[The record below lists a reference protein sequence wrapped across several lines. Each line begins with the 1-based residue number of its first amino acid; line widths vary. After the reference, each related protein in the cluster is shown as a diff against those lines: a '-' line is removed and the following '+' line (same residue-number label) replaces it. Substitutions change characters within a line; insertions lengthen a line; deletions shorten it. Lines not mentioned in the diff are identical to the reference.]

1 MGRPNFGQSQ
11 LTNRSGRILKIGN
24 QRQESGAVHVG
35 KHDDLHGDGLFSMAK
50 SIFKSGSKALKSAKK
65 FAKSDLVKK
74 GIKYGKK
81 YGKQAIDLGS
91 KAAELYGSET
101 GQAIKQALLPSDTPG
116 FVGEKHAILD
126 RGGGRGYVGANYMGP
141 GTNVK
146 KRLQRGDVG
155 ITPVDMLAMK
165 HDVAY
170 RKAQGAK
177 SKADQLRMVR
187 KADEDMVAGLRKI
200 VALGADNPMNIK
212 QAQLIIAKLAGEK
225 MGVISKGSFGGELE
239 KISKE
244 EMNLLNKAETGL
256 TQMGYGKKHHPASHL
271 KKQLARKHKKG
282 KGLKLA
288 GQGLNLAGQGLKV
301 AGQGHKGGRVDFL
314 DPLGKVH
321 EMAMKNKISNA
332 TDYANRE
339 AKKGKNWKAAFAKV
353 MNDEDDPWGIA
364 PLGVSAVGLTKKT
377 RAKKPPKYQKL
388 GLVYKGNGKQSG
400 GFVFTIAALI
410 AAASSAAAAAAAAAP
425 TITAIGSAVA
435 ATAGAAVAVKELV
448 SGEGL
453 KTVIAKKIKEEI
465 KNTKVSTRDLP
476 KNIIKAADKK
486 LKIIKNL
493 KVPVKEKKEM
503 VIKQVAKPLIPL
515 VKKKYVEKLAKNL
528 KGNGLKLAGQGKGKG
543 LNLAGQGNIL
553 TDKKILDGMKKE
565 TKL

>member
-146 KRLQRGDVG
+146 KRLQRGDIG

-187 KADEDMVAGLRKI
+187 KADEDMVAGLKKI

-314 DPLGKVH
+314 DPHGQFH
-321 EMAMKNKISNA
+321 EIAMKNKISNA
-332 TDYANRE
+332 TAYANEE
-339 AKKGKNWKAAFAKV
+339 AKKGKNWKAAFAEV
-353 MNDEDDPWGIA
+353 MNDKDDPFGIRRV
-364 PLGVSAVGLTKKT
+364 GVRPVGLTKKT
-377 RAKKPPKYQKL
+377 RAKKPPKYPKL
-388 GLVYKGNGKQSG
+388 GKMKGVGKQSG

-435 ATAGAAVAVKELV
+435 ATATAAVAVKELV

-493 KVPVKEKKEM
+493 KEVPVKEKKEM